1 MMEEILKELNLLKE
15 RVNSLEKER
24 LLEDREITNN
34 IPNNKETKKEKK
46 QYSNAMDRCNK

>member
-1 MMEEILKELNLLKE
+1 MEEILKELNLLKE

-34 IPNNKETKKEKK
+34 IPKSSPELTEFL
-46 QYSNAMDRCNK
+46 